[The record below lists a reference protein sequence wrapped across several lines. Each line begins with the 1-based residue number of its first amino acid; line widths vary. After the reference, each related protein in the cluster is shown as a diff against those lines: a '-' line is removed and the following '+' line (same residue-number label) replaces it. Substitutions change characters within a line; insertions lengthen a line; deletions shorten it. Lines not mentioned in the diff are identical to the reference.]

1 MRIFLDTNV
10 LVSAY
15 TARLGFCAELL
26 ELILTDPQCSLL
38 KGEVNLSE
46 LRSVLRRRPF
56 RLRPAL
62 VEEIERELRDQTIVP
77 RPLHPANLPVRDPA
91 DRWVLASAVAGRADL
106 LVTGDKDLLDIADES
121 SLPIVTPRECRT
133 KLLTARARERE

>member
-1 MRIFLDTNV
+1 LRGAARTN
-10 LVSAY
+10 
-15 TARLGFCAELL
+15 
-26 ELILTDPQCSLL
+26 LTDPQCSLL

-133 KLLTARARERE
+133 KLLTARERERE